1 MIVLIV
7 HRPLA
12 HLREVQSFNAV
23 LFFLSHW
30 QKSQERKNLSVYFSC
45 WVVRRKGHEAKGLPL
60 RQCSTENRPH
70 GLLPQEMRA
79 PAGSPPL
86 LGELCVCRGGWWWW
100 WRGQPCTTPM
110 VGTGTSP
117 AAPHRQETPTPCAH
131 TGLKTS
137 CKMSCG
143 HCPVEL
149 LSSFNA
155 SEY

>member
-1 MIVLIV
+1 MIALIV
-7 HRPLA
+7 HSPKA

-23 LFFLSHW
+23 LFFFSHW
-30 QKSQERKNLSVYFSC
+30 QNSQEKKKKQPSVYFSC

-60 RQCSTENRPH
+60 RQCSAESRPH
-70 GLLPQEMRA
+70 VPPRQEMRA
-79 PAGSPPL
+79 PVGSPPL
-86 LGELCVCRGGWWWW
+86 LGELCACWGDGGQGTATHHPHGGD
-100 WRGQPCTTPM
+100 RDTP
-110 VGTGTSP
+110 P
-117 AAPHRQETPTPCAH
+117 RRETLTPCVH

-143 HCPVEL
+143 HCPVQL